1 MSVQPTQQVCPS
13 APAGQAHHLIPRR
26 VDFPMLVCVY
36 CRKTEQQLRDAVP
49 STDEEEGGDQ
59 AGGQT
64 GGPEQA
70 HPDHPEQHD
79 EAQDEQLGQTLHPDL
94 LEPKS
99 TSPKAGFGDH
109 IRRDRGVGNGWVRKP
124 YDPRMARLGMPEL
137 TWVYRKEVADGV
149 LNVLTSPD
157 EGAGF
162 HLSISH
168 QVDGRPG
175 RYPHWD
181 EITEARDRF
190 TPARL
195 TFVMFLPPKD
205 EYVNAHSTTFH
216 LWSVPGEYCQHCHG
230 EPPKGTTCPRCGTS
244 TR

>member
-1 MSVQPTQQVCPS
+1 MS
-13 APAGQAHHLIPRR
+13 
-26 VDFPMLVCVY
+26 
-36 CRKTEQQLRDAVP
+36 TE
-49 STDEEEGGDQ
+49 T
-59 AGGQT
+59 
-64 GGPEQA
+64 
-70 HPDHPEQHD
+70 
-79 EAQDEQLGQTLHPDL
+79 
-94 LEPKS
+94 
-99 TSPKAGFGDH
+99 GFGGH
-109 IRRDRGVGNGWVRKP
+109 LRRDRGVGNGWVRKP

-190 TPARL
+190 TPPRL

-205 EYVNAHSTTFH
+205 EYVNVHDDH
-216 LWSVPGEYCQHCHG
+216 LPPLVGARRVLPALPG